1 MKITKFSRIK
11 NYRIFRDFSWPRDLP
26 SFARYNLFYGWNGS
40 GKSTLS
46 SLFATMQRKEPLTE
60 GEVAVEVDGTTEVRG
75 AQFPTTPIPAVR
87 VFNRDF
93 MRETLIAIRNANAKP
108 ILYLGQQS
116 VEDARTLKDKQDGLK
131 SVHEALVATISDVEG
146 KAKAIDKYATDQ
158 ARSIKNHFSGS
169 QTYVTFDRR
178 RFLEGINRIKD
189 RQAQLQPLSE
199 DEKAAL
205 DKKRFMQSK
214 ADVHCVRCVDV
225 GLKHLTEQVS
235 GILDQTVVSSVL
247 DELASDPPLAR
258 WVQDG
263 LALHSGEHQT
273 TTCRFCGNKFSNETR
288 HKYEAHFNDAYTRFQ
303 AVLQSACN
311 DIESRLKQLDIA
323 FPAESS
329 LYDDLQS
336 EYATAARNTTASI
349 SVGKLYLSALL
360 AGLEIKKNKPFERM
374 ILIDVLTEKGLQIEN
389 VALVENQ
396 IAECFKAMNVV
407 IEKHNNQT
415 KAIAAERATAY
426 NKLVGDCLLS
436 AIPEY
441 DVLVANEK
449 AATEKRKALQA
460 QYDSLAQQIR
470 EIELRLTE
478 SRKPVEELNKE
489 LHSYLGRNE
498 LSFEYEGS
506 GYKLLRSGHVAD
518 NLSEGECTAITFLYF
533 LKTLSDKSF
542 DKTNGIVVV
551 DDPVSS
557 LDDNAL
563 FSAFAYM
570 KERVKDSGQLFV
582 MTHNFSFF
590 RQVKNWVFHVPGQKK
605 KDINLRPGRFYSL
618 KSSDVNNCRA
628 ASIGALDP
636 LLLQYESEY
645 HFLFKVLH
653 DVANSQ
659 EEGALSKYYNVPNMA
674 RRVLES
680 FFAHYVPDKQ
690 GELFQKMESVQY
702 DGAVKTRILR
712 LLNTYSHSSVV
723 AEPGHDP
730 TVLSE
735 TRDVMKDLLEMIKV
749 LDENHYNGMY
759 SLISTS
765 TAEEDEGGDA

>member
-75 AQFPTTPIPAVR
+75 AQFSTTPIPAVR

-311 DIESRLKQLDIA
+311 DIESRLKQLDIV

-441 DVLVANEK
+441 DMLAANEK
-449 AATEKRKALQA
+449 TATDKRNALQA

-478 SRKPVEELNKE
+478 SRKPVEELNEE
-489 LHSYLGRNE
+489 LHSYLGRDE

-506 GYKLLRSGHVAD
+506 GYKLLRSGYVAD
-518 NLSEGECTAITFLYF
+518 NLSEGERTAITFLYF
-533 LKTLSDKSF
+533 LKTLSDRNF
-542 DKTNGIVVV
+542 DRDNGIIVI

-557 LDDNAL
+557 LDANSVFA
-563 FSAFAYM
+563 AFAYM
-570 KERVKDSGQLFV
+570 RERVKSAGQLFV
-582 MTHNFSFF
+582 LTHNFSFF
-590 RQVKNWVFHVPGQKK
+590 RNVKNWFKFLNKK
-605 KDINLRPGRFYSL
+605 EEDAGRPDIANLYEIKNGFNANTRYAFIKR
-618 KSSDVNNCRA
+618 
-628 ASIGALDP
+628 LDP
-636 LLLQYESEY
+636 LLEKYESEY
-645 HFLFKVLH
+645 HYLFKSVYAEARETSNNDTL
-653 DVANSQ
+653 
-659 EEGALSKYYNVPNMA
+659 ECFYPLPNIA
-674 RRVLES
+674 RRLLDAFLS
-680 FFAHYVPDKQ
+680 FRYPDKPS
-690 GELFQKMESVQY
+690 ENLAQKLHQATEISLERQ
-702 DGAVKTRILR
+702 TRILR
-712 LLNTYSHSSVV
+712 FVNTYSHVDGMPMP
-723 AEPGHDP
+723 EHDASL
-730 TVLSE
+730 LSE
-735 TRDVMKDLLEMIKV
+735 ARIVMQDV
-749 LDENHYNGMY
+749 LDVIKTLDEGHYNRMERLAERTS
-759 SLISTS
+759 SL
-765 TAEEDEGGDA
+765 

>member
-1 MKITKFSRIK
+1 MKITKFSKIK

-46 SLFATMQRKEPLTE
+46 SLFAMMQNKVSLGE
-60 GEVAVEVDGTTEVRG
+60 GEVTIETDGTTEVRG
-75 AQFPTTPIPAVR
+75 AQFSTMPIPAVR

-93 MRETLIAIRNANAKP
+93 IRETLVAIRNANAKP

-116 VEDARTLKDKQDGLK
+116 VEEALTLKNKQDELK
-131 SVHEALVATISDVEG
+131 SVHEALAAAISDADG

-158 ARSIKNHFSGS
+158 ARSIKNRFSGS

-178 RFLEGINRIKD
+178 RFLDGIKRIKD
-189 RQAQLQPLSE
+189 RQAQLQPLSD
-199 DEKAAL
+199 DEKTAL

-214 ADVHCVRCVDV
+214 ADVHYVRCVDV
-225 GLKHLTEQVS
+225 GLDHLTEQVS
-235 GILDQTVVSSVL
+235 GILGQTVVSSVL

-263 LALHSGEHQT
+263 LALHSGERQT
-273 TTCRFCGNKFSNETR
+273 TKCRFCGNEFSNEIR

-303 AVLQSACN
+303 AVLQGACN
-311 DIESRLKQLDIA
+311 DIESRLKQLDVT

-336 EYATAARNTTASI
+336 EYTTAARNTTASI
-349 SVGKLYLSALL
+349 SVGKSYLNALL

-374 ILIDVLTEKGLQIEN
+374 LLADVLTDKGLQIEN

-396 IAECFKAMNVV
+396 IAECFKAMNAV

-415 KAIAAERATAY
+415 KAIAAERSTAY

-441 DVLVANEK
+441 DVLVVNEK
-449 AATEKRKALQA
+449 NATDKRNVLQA

-489 LHSYLGRNE
+489 LHSYLGRDE

-506 GYKLLRSGHVAD
+506 GYKLLRSGLVAD

-542 DKTNGIVVV
+542 DKTNGIVVI

-582 MTHNFSFF
+582 MTHNFSF
-590 RQVKNWVFHVPGQKK
+590 
-605 KDINLRPGRFYSL
+605 
-618 KSSDVNNCRA
+618 SD
-628 ASIGALDP
+628 
-636 LLLQYESEY
+636 
-645 HFLFKVLH
+645 K
-653 DVANSQ
+653 
-659 EEGALSKYYNVPNMA
+659 
-674 RRVLES
+674 
-680 FFAHYVPDKQ
+680 
-690 GELFQKMESVQY
+690 
-702 DGAVKTRILR
+702 
-712 LLNTYSHSSVV
+712 
-723 AEPGHDP
+723 
-730 TVLSE
+730 
-735 TRDVMKDLLEMIKV
+735 
-749 LDENHYNGMY
+749 
-759 SLISTS
+759 
-765 TAEEDEGGDA
+765 

>member
-1 MKITKFSRIK
+1 MKITKFSKIK

-46 SLFATMQRKEPLTE
+46 SLFAMMQNKVSLGE
-60 GEVAVEVDGTTEVRG
+60 GEVIIETDGTTEVRG
-75 AQFPTTPIPAVR
+75 AQFSTMPIPAVR

-93 MRETLIAIRNANAKP
+93 MRETLVAIQNANAKP

-116 VEDARTLKDKQDGLK
+116 VEEARTLKSKQDELK
-131 SVHEALVATISDVEG
+131 FVHEALVAAISDAND
-146 KAKAIDKYATDQ
+146 KAKAVDKYATDQ
-158 ARSIKNHFSGS
+158 ARLIKNHFSGS

-178 RFLEGINRIKD
+178 RFLEGIKRIKD
-189 RQAQLQPLSE
+189 RQKQLQPLSE
-199 DEKAAL
+199 DEKTAL

-225 GLKHLTEQVS
+225 GLNHLIEQVS
-235 GILDQTVVSSVL
+235 GILEQTVVSSVL

-263 LALHSGEHQT
+263 LALHSGERHT
-273 TTCRFCGNKFSNETR
+273 TKCRFCGNEFSNETR

-303 AVLQSACN
+303 ALLQGVCN
-311 DIESRLKQLDIA
+311 DIELRLKQLDVT

-336 EYATAARNTTASI
+336 EYTTAARNTKSSI
-349 SVGKLYLSALL
+349 SVGKLYLTALL

-374 ILIDVLTEKGLQIEN
+374 LLADVLREKELHIEN
-389 VALVENQ
+389 VSLVEDQ
-396 IAECFKAMNVV
+396 IAECFKAMNAVV
-407 IEKHNNQT
+407 EKHNNQT

-426 NKLVGDCLLS
+426 NKLVDDCLLS
-436 AIPEY
+436 AVPEY
-441 DVLVANEK
+441 DMLATNEK
-449 AATEKRKALQA
+449 TATDKRNALQA

-478 SRKPVEELNKE
+478 SRKPVEELNEE
-489 LHSYLGRNE
+489 LHSYLGRDE

-506 GYKLLRSGHVAD
+506 GYKLLRSGYVAD

-533 LKTLSDKSF
+533 LKTLSDKNF
-542 DKTNGIVVV
+542 DKANGIVVI

-590 RQVKNWVFHVPGQKK
+590 RQVKNWVFHMHGQKK
-605 KDINLRPGRFYSL
+605 KDVNQRPGGFYSL
-618 KSSDVNNCRA
+618 KSSIVNDLRA

-659 EEGALSKYYNVPNMA
+659 EEGGLSKYYNVPNMA

-690 GELFQKMESVQY
+690 GELFQTMESVQY

-712 LLNTYSHSSVV
+712 LLNTYSHSAVA

-735 TRDVMKDLLEMIKV
+735 TREVIKELLEMIKE
-749 LDENHYNGMY
+749 LDEKHYNGMY

-765 TAEEDEGGDA
+765 TVEEDEEGNV

>member
-1 MKITKFSRIK
+1 MKITKFSKIK

-75 AQFPTTPIPAVR
+75 AQFATMPIPAVR

-93 MRETLIAIRNANAKP
+93 MRETLVAIQNANAKP

-116 VEDARTLKDKQDGLK
+116 VEEALTLKNKQDELK
-131 SVHEALVATISDVEG
+131 SVHEALVAAISDAND
-146 KAKAIDKYATDQ
+146 KAKAVDKYATDQ
-158 ARSIKNHFSGS
+158 ARLIKNHFSGS

-178 RFLEGINRIKD
+178 RFLEGIKRIKD
-189 RQAQLQPLSE
+189 RQTQLQPLSE
-199 DEKAAL
+199 DEKTAL

-225 GLKHLTEQVS
+225 GLNHLIEQVS
-235 GILDQTVVSSVL
+235 GILEQTVVSSVL

-263 LALHSGEHQT
+263 LALHSGKRHT
-273 TTCRFCGNKFSNETR
+273 TKCRFCGNEFSNETR

-303 AVLQSACN
+303 AVLQGACN
-311 DIESRLKQLDIA
+311 DIESRLKQLDVT

-336 EYATAARNTTASI
+336 EYTNAARNTTSSI
-349 SVGKLYLSALL
+349 SVGKLYLTALL

-374 ILIDVLTEKGLQIEN
+374 LLADVLTEKELYIGN
-389 VALVENQ
+389 VSLVEDQ
-396 IAECFKAMNVV
+396 IAECFKAMNAVV
-407 IEKHNNQT
+407 EKHNNQT

-436 AIPEY
+436 AVPEY
-441 DVLVANEK
+441 DMLATNEK
-449 AATEKRKALQA
+449 TATDKRNALQA

-478 SRKPVEELNKE
+478 SRKPVEELNEE
-489 LHSYLGRNE
+489 LHSYLGRDE

-506 GYKLLRSGHVAD
+506 GYKLLRSGYVAD

-533 LKTLSDKSF
+533 LKTLSDKNF
-542 DKTNGIVVV
+542 DKANGIVVI

-570 KERVKDSGQLFV
+570 RERVKDSGQLFV

-590 RQVKNWVFHVPGQKK
+590 RQVKNWVFHMHGQKK
-605 KDINLRPGRFYSL
+605 KDVNQRPGGFYSL
-618 KSSDVNNCRA
+618 KSSIVNDLRA

-735 TRDVMKDLLEMIKV
+735 TREVIKELLEMMKE
-749 LDENHYNGMY
+749 LDEKHYNGMY

-765 TAEEDEGGDA
+765 TVEEDEEGNV

>member
-1 MKITKFSRIK
+1 MKITKFAKIK
-11 NYRIFRDFSWPRDLP
+11 GYRIFRDFSWPRDLP
-26 SFARYNLFYGWNGS
+26 PFARYNLFYGWNGS

-46 SLFATMQRKEPLTE
+46 TLFATMQRKEPLAE
-60 GEVAVEVDGTTEVRG
+60 GEVSVEIDATTEVKG
-75 AQFPTTPIPAVR
+75 AQFSTMPIPEVR
-87 VFNRDF
+87 VFNKDF
-93 MRETLIAIRNANAKP
+93 IHETLIAIRNANAKP

-116 VEDARTLKDKQDGLK
+116 VEDARTLNNKKAELQ
-131 SVHEALVATISDVEG
+131 SFHEALAAAIYDVEG
-146 KAKAIDKYATDQ
+146 KANAIDKYATDQ
-158 ARSIKNHFSGS
+158 ARAIKNRFSGS
-169 QTYVTFDRR
+169 QAYVTFDRR
-178 RFLEGINRIKD
+178 RFLDGIKRIKD
-189 RQAQLQPLSE
+189 GQSQLQPLSE
-199 DEKAAL
+199 EEKTAL

-214 ADVHCVRCVDV
+214 ADVYYVRFVDV
-225 GLKHLTEQVS
+225 SLNHLTELVS
-235 GILDQTVVSSVL
+235 DILDQTVVSTVL

-263 LALHSGEHQT
+263 LAFHSGERQT
-273 TTCRFCGNKFSNETR
+273 TKCRFCGNEFSNERR

-303 AVLQSACN
+303 ATLQKTCD

-329 LYDDLQS
+329 LYDNLQS
-336 EYATAARNTTASI
+336 EYTTAAGSATKSI
-349 SVGKLYLSALL
+349 SAVKLYLSALL
-360 AGLEIKKNKPFERM
+360 SGLEVKRDKPFERLQLTR
-374 ILIDVLTEKGLQIEN
+374 ILTDKGLQRGN
-389 VALVENQ
+389 VVLVENRL
-396 IAECFKAMNVV
+396 AECFKAMNAV
-407 IEKHNNQT
+407 IDKHNGQT
-415 KAIAAERATAY
+415 TAIATEREAAY
-426 NKLVGDCLLS
+426 NKLVDDCLLF
-436 AIPEY
+436 AITEY
-441 DVLVANEK
+441 DVLKANEK
-449 AATEKRKALQA
+449 SAADKRDALQV
-460 QYDSLAQQIR
+460 QHDLLAQQIR
-470 EIELRLTE
+470 ELELRLTE

-506 GYKLLRSGHVAD
+506 GYKLLRSGHIAD

-533 LKTLSDKSF
+533 LKTLSDKNF
-542 DKTNGIVVV
+542 DKANGVVV
-551 DDPVSS
+551 IDDPVSS

-570 KERVKDSGQLFV
+570 KERVKDAGQLFV

-590 RQVKNWVFHVPGQKK
+590 RQVKNWIFHVPGQKK
-605 KDINLRPGRFYSL
+605 KDVNLRPGQFYSL
-618 KSSDVNNCRA
+618 KSSVVNDLRA

-645 HFLFKVLH
+645 HFLFKVLY
-653 DVANSQ
+653 DVANSH
-659 EEGALSKYYNVPNMA
+659 EEGALSRYYNVPNMA

-730 TVLSE
+730 TVLLE
-735 TRDVMKDLLEMIKV
+735 TRDVIKELLEMIKV

-759 SLISTS
+759 SLISTN
-765 TAEEDEGGDA
+765 TVEDDEEGKE

>member
-1 MKITKFSRIK
+1 MKITKFSKIK
-11 NYRIFRDFSWPRDLP
+11 NYRIFRDFSWPRDLQP
-26 SFARYNLFYGWNGS
+26 FARYNLFYGWNGS

-46 SLFATMQRKEPLTE
+46 FLFAIMQKKVPLGE
-60 GEVAVEVDGTTEVRG
+60 GEVTIEIDGTTEVRG
-75 AQFPTTPIPAVR
+75 AQFSTMPIPAVR

-93 MRETLIAIRNANAKP
+93 MRETLVAIRNANAKP

-116 VEDARTLKDKQDGLK
+116 VEDARTLKNKQDELK
-131 SVHEALVATISDVEG
+131 SVHEALVAAISDVED
-146 KAKAIDKYATDQ
+146 KSKAIDKYATDQ

-178 RFLEGINRIKD
+178 RFLEGIKRIKD

-199 DEKAAL
+199 DEKTGL

-214 ADVHCVRCVDV
+214 ADVHYVRSVDV
-225 GLKHLTEQVS
+225 GLNYLTEQVS
-235 GILDQTVVSSVL
+235 GILEQTVVSSVL
-247 DELASDPPLAR
+247 DELASDPLLAR

-263 LALHSGEHQT
+263 LALHSGERQT
-273 TTCRFCGNKFSNETR
+273 TKCRFCGNEFSNETR
-288 HKYEAHFNDAYTRFQ
+288 HKYEAHFNDAFKRFQ
-303 AVLQSACN
+303 AVLQGACS
-311 DIESRLKQLDIA
+311 DIELRLKQLDVT
-323 FPAESS
+323 FPAETS

-336 EYATAARNTTASI
+336 EYTTAARNATSSI
-349 SVGKLYLSALL
+349 SVEKSYLTALL
-360 AGLEIKKNKPFERM
+360 AGLEIKKNKPFEQMR
-374 ILIDVLTEKGLQIEN
+374 LSDVLTEKGLQIEN

-396 IAECFKAMNVV
+396 IVECIKAMNAVV
-407 IEKHNNQT
+407 EKHNNQT

-436 AIPEY
+436 AIPDY
-441 DVLVANEK
+441 DVLVTNEK
-449 AATEKRKALQA
+449 DAMVKRNTMQA
-460 QYDSLAQQIR
+460 KYDSLAQQIQ

-498 LSFEYEGS
+498 LSFEHEGS
-506 GYKLLRSGHVAD
+506 GYKLLRSGHVAE

-533 LKTLSDKSF
+533 LKTLSDKNF
-542 DKTNGIVVV
+542 DKANGIVVI

-570 KERVKDSGQLFV
+570 KERVKNSGQLFIF
-582 MTHNFSFF
+582 THNFSFF
-590 RQVKNWVFHVPGQKK
+590 RLVRNWFFNFRGQMKK
-605 KDINLRPGRFYSL
+605 ERRFYSL
-618 KSSDVNNCRA
+618 RLCVVNSLRSAEINV
-628 ASIGALDP
+628 LDS
-636 LLLQYESEY
+636 LLLRFESEY
-645 HFLFKVLH
+645 HFLFMMLH
-653 DVANSQ
+653 EVANTS
-659 EEGALSKYYNVPNMA
+659 EEAEFSKYYNVPNMA

-680 FFAHYVPDKQ
+680 FLAHHVPDKQ
-690 GELFQKMESVQY
+690 GELFKQMESIQY
-702 DGAVKTRILR
+702 DEAVKTRILR
-712 LLNTYSHSSVV
+712 LLNTYSHSAMI

-735 TRDVMKDLLEMIKV
+735 TKEVIKELLEMIKV

-765 TAEEDEGGDA
+765 TVEEDEGGSL

>member
-1 MKITKFSRIK
+1 MKITKFSKIK
-11 NYRIFRDFSWPRDLP
+11 NYRIFLDFSWPRDLP

-46 SLFATMQRKEPLTE
+46 SLFAMMQNKVPLDE
-60 GEVAVEVDGTTEVRG
+60 GEVTVEIDGTTEVRG
-75 AQFPTTPIPAVR
+75 AQFSTTPIPAVR

-93 MRETLIAIRNANAKP
+93 MSETLVAIRNANAKP

-116 VEDARTLKDKQDGLK
+116 VEDAHTLKNKQDELK
-131 SVHEALVATISDVEG
+131 SVHEALAVAVSEVEN
-146 KAKAIDKYATDQ
+146 KTKAIDKYATDQ

-178 RFLEGINRIKD
+178 RFLDGIKRIKD
-189 RQAQLQPLSE
+189 RQAQLQPLSD
-199 DEKAAL
+199 DEKTTL

-214 ADVHCVRCVDV
+214 ADVHYVRCVDV
-225 GLKHLTEQVS
+225 GLVHLTEQVS
-235 GILDQTVVSSVL
+235 GILEQTVVSSVL
-247 DELASDPPLAR
+247 DALASDPPLAR

-263 LALHSGEHQT
+263 LALHSGERQT
-273 TTCRFCGNKFSNETR
+273 TKCRFCGNEFSNETR

-303 AVLQSACN
+303 AVLQGACN
-311 DIESRLKQLDIA
+311 DIESRLKQLDVT

-336 EYATAARNTTASI
+336 EYTTAARKTKSSI
-349 SVGKLYLSALL
+349 LVGKLYLTALL

-374 ILIDVLTEKGLQIEN
+374 LLADVLKEKGVQIEN

-396 IAECFKAMNVV
+396 IAECFKAMNAVV
-407 IEKHNNQT
+407 EKHNNQT
-415 KAIAAERATAY
+415 KAITTEITTAY
-426 NKLVGDCLLS
+426 NKLVGDYLLA

-449 AATEKRKALQA
+449 TATDKRNALQA
-460 QYDSLAQQIR
+460 QYDALDQQIR

-506 GYKLLRSGHVAD
+506 GYKLLRSGYVAD

-533 LKTLSDKSF
+533 LKTLSDKNF
-542 DKTNGIVVV
+542 DKGNGIVVI

-570 KERVKDSGQLFV
+570 KERVKDSGQLFIL
-582 MTHNFSFF
+582 THNFAFF
-590 RQVKNWVFHVPGQKK
+590 RQVKNWMFNIHGQMKK
-605 KDINLRPGRFYSL
+605 EKRYYSITAH
-618 KSSDVNNCRA
+618 KTNAQRSAR
-628 ASIGALDP
+628 IEALDT
-636 LLLQYESEY
+636 LLITFESEY
-645 HFLFKVLH
+645 HFLFKNLH
-653 DVANSQ
+653 DIATVPA
-659 EEGALSKYYNVPNMA
+659 EDGLAKYYNVPNMA

-680 FFAHYVPDKQ
+680 FLAHYVPDKQ
-690 GELFQKMESVQY
+690 GELFKKMESIQY
-702 DGAVKTRILR
+702 DGAIKTRILR
-712 LLNTYSHSSVV
+712 LLNTYSHSAVIGVS
-723 AEPGHDP
+723 EHDP

-735 TRDVMKDLLEMIKV
+735 TRDVIKELLEMIKS
-749 LDENHYNGMY
+749 LDENHYNGML
-759 SLISTS
+759 SLISTQV
-765 TAEEDEGGDA
+765 TENEGSGE